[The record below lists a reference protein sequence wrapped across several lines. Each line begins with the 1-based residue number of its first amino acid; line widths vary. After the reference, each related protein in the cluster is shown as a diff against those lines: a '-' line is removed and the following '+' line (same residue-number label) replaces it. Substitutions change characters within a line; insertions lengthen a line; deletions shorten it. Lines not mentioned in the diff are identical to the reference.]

1 MNRVECP
8 RFSIACRFRESVM
21 RLRAIRPDSGESV
34 NPGQKVMQA
43 QNCYHAFMPTQLTI
57 RGVTDE
63 LNRRLT
69 KLGKSKGQSVN
80 TVALSILEDAV
91 GIDARRQRLDRYM
104 TWSSADLKDFEAALK
119 DQRVIDDELWS

>member
-1 MNRVECP
+1 
-8 RFSIACRFRESVM
+8 
-21 RLRAIRPDSGESV
+21 
-34 NPGQKVMQA
+34 
-43 QNCYHAFMPTQLTI
+43 MPTQLTI

-80 TVALSILEDAV
+80 TVALRILEDAV